1 MILSIII
8 LSVITLLI
16 GVYLIACLV
25 HIKKIQ
31 KELKALSEEQSTQNA
46 DIRSIAIHTRD
57 LTIAHNEIVSA
68 LNSPE
73 NQKPYVI
80 KSYYGPPGNA

>member
-1 MILSIII
+1 MIISIVI

-16 GVYLIACLV
+16 GVYLIACLA

-31 KELKALSEEQSTQNA
+31 KELSSLSKEQSTQNA
-46 DIRSIAIHTRD
+46 DIRSIAIHAHD
-57 LTIAHNEIVSA
+57 LTIAHNEIVLA
-68 LNSPE
+68 LNLE
-73 NQKPYVI
+73 KQKPYVI

>member
-1 MILSIII
+1 MIVSIVI

-16 GVYLIACLV
+16 GVYLIACLL

-31 KELKALSEEQSTQNA
+31 KELQSLSEEQSTQNA
-46 DIRSIAIHTRD
+46 DIRSIAIHARD
-57 LTIAHNEIVSA
+57 LTIAHNEIVLA
-68 LNSPE
+68 LNPE
-73 NQKPYVI
+73 KQKPYVI